1 MSIFSEFKD
10 YNDYLFKE
18 SNSQFPQ
25 NDHFYFNDLFY
36 SNISYNNLNDNNSFK
51 NECYNTT
58 DKEDKNTLDIFNNNK
73 YPNIFEEN
81 SCNSLFLERLERQ
94 FTVEPMINE
103 SYITTKTSSIISKD
117 ENNNNNNSNINNEVI
132 KEINDIKENN
142 KKLVKQTSHK
152 EDIYYKKDINEFINY
167 LNNLSAKKNKKNP
180 KTSEEIIKK
189 IQTKTLKDLYSNI
202 NIELLK
208 MSNKMSKTS
217 KEK

>member
-1 MSIFSEFKD
+1 MSIFSEIKD
-10 YNDYLFKE
+10 HKYYLFKE
-18 SNSQFPQ
+18 NNSQPFQ
-25 NDHFYFNDLFY
+25 NDHFYYNDLYNSIIFN
-36 SNISYNNLNDNNSFK
+36 NIFTDNNINK
-51 NECYNTT
+51 KEYYNIT
-58 DKEDKNTLDIFNNNK
+58 DKEDKNTLEIFNNNK
-73 YPNIFEEN
+73 YRDIFDEN
-81 SCNSLFLERLERQ
+81 SCNSLSLKRQ
-94 FTVEPMINE
+94 FTDEPIITD
-103 SYITTKTSSIISKD
+103 SYLTTKTSSIISKD
-117 ENNNNNNSNINNEVI
+117 ENKNNNYTNKAI
-132 KEINDIKENN
+132 KEINDIKESN
-142 KKLVKQTSHK
+142 KKLDIQTSHK